1 MSKKKWIIIIAIAV
15 LVIASII
22 IYSLAKPK
30 LSSLPAGIIKL
41 YLNDR
46 GVAFYDE
53 LDLTAEK
60 IINAIIALEENP
72 DMNLTI
78 NWTVLQDYY
87 ESLRAAVKNY
97 YHIK

>member
-1 MSKKKWIIIIAIAV
+1 MSNKKWIIIIAIVV
-15 LVIASII
+15 LIIASIV

-46 GVAFYDE
+46 GVIFYDE
-53 LDLTAEK
+53 LDLTDEK
-60 IINAIIALEENP
+60 IINAIIALEKNP
-72 DMNLTI
+72 DMNVAVSWTI
-78 NWTVLQDYY
+78 LQDYY
-87 ESLRAAVKNY
+87 ESMRAAVKNY